1 MNTNDEPGFMLW
13 LPPLD
18 APTAAW
24 ILDLCGHL
32 QRKIWLTYGDAL
44 EAYWTARDPDQPI
57 YGPLQ
62 PPRPKNK
69 HKKR

>member
-1 MNTNDEPGFMLW
+1 MTAAQEPRLVLY

-24 ILDLCGHL
+24 LIDLCGYL
-32 QRKIWLTYGDAL
+32 QTAIWQKYGDEL
-44 EAYWTARDPDQPI
+44 EAYWTATEPNQPI

-62 PPRPKNK
+62 PLRSNE
-69 HKKR
+69 KKRR